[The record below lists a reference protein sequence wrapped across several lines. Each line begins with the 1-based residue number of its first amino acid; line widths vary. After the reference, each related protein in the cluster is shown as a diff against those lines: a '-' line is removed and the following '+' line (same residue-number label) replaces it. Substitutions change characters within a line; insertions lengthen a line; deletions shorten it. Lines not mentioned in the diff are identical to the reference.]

1 MKDLFDLK
9 KGEHKLFDKPQKFY
23 EIWSSGSSVSF
34 QEKIT
39 YGVWHHSRIVKRKRI
54 NIFHFQSEYNK
65 GTRSFDWWLPVNDV
79 AMTIKDALTI
89 SKARRIELAKESLV
103 RGERI
108 IKVNNIYLKDYSNFE
123 PVLEQN
129 EYQKRTKKFSINF
142 PKLTEIRQS
151 ISS

>member
-1 MKDLFDLK
+1 MKDIFDLK
-9 KGEHKLFDKPQKFY
+9 KGEHEFFNKPQKFY
-23 EIWSSGSSVSF
+23 EIWSGGSSVSF

-39 YGVWHHSRIVKRKRI
+39 YGIWHSTKIKKGKRI
-54 NIFHFQSEYNK
+54 NIFYFQSGYNK
-65 GTRSFDWWLPVNDV
+65 GTRKFDWWLPVTDV

-89 SKARRIELAKESLV
+89 SKARRIEIAKESLV

-108 IKVNNIYLKDYSNFE
+108 IKVNNTYLKDYSNFE
-123 PVLEQN
+123 PVLEQS
-129 EYQKRTKKFSINF
+129 EWQKREKRFSINF